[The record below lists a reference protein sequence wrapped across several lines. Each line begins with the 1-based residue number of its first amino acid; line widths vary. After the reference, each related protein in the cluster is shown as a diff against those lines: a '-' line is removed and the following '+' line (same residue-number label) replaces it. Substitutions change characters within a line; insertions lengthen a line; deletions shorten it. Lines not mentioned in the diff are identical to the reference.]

1 MNREEK
7 LALAR
12 KRLNKFQNKK
22 SSSSQSCLDGID
34 GGEQAVDSAAQQ
46 STTSLYEDAAD
57 DVMGQDDS
65 TQSENKSSPQQ
76 STESVMAQDLDIGQ
90 EQPPAS
96 FEANISPSEPSPP
109 TLEYVPPPSYSRRNS
124 SQLLDRIQLLE
135 AENSKLKK
143 DVDAQSQE
151 IIDLQTQLRTS
162 KDGHANL
169 SEQVSKLQQEL
180 HTTND
185 QLKQSKAVEQEEWK
199 ERYQALEE
207 ELQIVK
213 LKNEEYEEQLNQKQ
227 LSLSGSLSEVED
239 LKASN
244 DVLNQKHNE
253 MQDQQELQKKLEVEI
268 ARKDLVFKDLLKLL
282 DFDQEGDFDS
292 DSLLNKVHELYED
305 SKRLKDQSAEVEQ
318 ALYDRDLQIESCQ
331 KLKSE
336 NDKLHEEMQS
346 LRSDHEAEVSSQL
359 VQIKKLEEKLVDY
372 DKVKDASESTAEK
385 LRLIIPVYKQFQLF
399 ISQISGKDGIN
410 DANEDEVLNEENIS
424 ERLVSLLGQ
433 FEGDQAQIIRQKV
446 QSYDQLLSEKQA
458 LECTVGEQESL
469 LQEVKADFEQIQNN
483 HQMLTEY
490 LEIQSG
496 DGVDG
501 ENVKLD
507 FPLGKKLNEF
517 VNRLKI
523 EVTQSL
529 DQVAELACENQ
540 VLKDQSRHLSDL
552 LSQKEHD
559 LDISKQDV
567 QQKLAIIADL
577 EYDLDSV
584 RSQKVIS
591 VDSYEEAQ
599 DQLRQTKATLTQVEN
614 NFRLLNDRA
623 IQLEVQFDQSRDLLL
638 QYATAIK
645 SFCHEHEEF
654 ETILNGVIGDK
665 DGQLNAPEWLD
676 CLNKIFGK
684 LPDSTLSSTALS
696 LRQELKE
703 LSAELDSKVTLDN
716 NNKAGNGDA
725 LQQLESDLKST
736 QSRCKDLE
744 IALSEAQD
752 SFDEQLKF
760 RDQCIADLE
769 SQLSKLYSQKSSPI
783 LSNDSQAQIQQL
795 EQQLQELKL
804 AHGTKNL
811 HISQLESQVSELKS
825 EIAVKAQQIKE
836 MREQLRVSET
846 RVTAMQKQQV
856 EMQSRIQPLQK
867 IENHVE
873 YSQNA
878 DDQILS
884 SLDGNEVDYQDG
896 DQKKFYDMF
905 SQTGETLSAIDQLV
919 KLTRSAQLKQNN
931 TEVAQNITVSSD
943 NTEYRI
949 LQEEVKQLRRALMEI
964 TKVQSE
970 ADDNMDAAQ
979 ILLHAQVDQL
989 RRVWEHEMEANG
1001 ILKGILIELRQ
1012 KFLEQSSPI
1021 AVQSSQQI
1029 LGRSE
1034 NSMQQLSPTADE
1046 NDGEI
1051 MMVDKLMKRIDQL
1064 ELTMTEDRVPLSAIS
1079 GQTSDIP
1086 PQDYARLKKAV
1097 RKRDKVIEELK
1108 LEYERVMMEKLA
1120 FERQLKDVIGK
1131 LKQQSAQFEL
1141 VQQDM
1146 STERQQLVASF
1157 KDKLNE
1163 LEAVNRKQTEIIT
1176 RLREERDQHRALSSV
1191 NRMSSSSSV
1200 ENGVSK
1206 QLAAELSALKEQ
1218 QRQLAECIRNNLS
1231 ASEYGRLS
1239 VNSSQH
1245 HLDSSGL
1252 LLTSNKLNALLN
1264 YEREKHNKHCQVM
1277 MKELQQI
1284 RASYHK
1290 DLGHKQDLIYQ
1301 KSILLIVLS
1310 RAQHFDSLC
1319 HLISARLQSPI
1330 HLRVRGRLLFKC
1342 AANAV
1347 IAAVRL
1353 RRLINKSIPS
1363 DGSAQTANLPSGL
1376 QHYH

>member
-22 SSSSQSCLDGID
+22 SSSSQSCMDGID
-34 GGEQAVDSAAQQ
+34 GGEQALDNAVQQ

-57 DVMGQDDS
+57 DVMRQDDNI
-65 TQSENKSSPQQ
+65 QPENESSPQQ
-76 STESVMAQDLDIGQ
+76 STESLMAIDQ

-96 FEANISPSEPSPP
+96 FESNISPSEPSPP

-135 AENSKLKK
+135 AEISKLKK

-169 SEQVSKLQQEL
+169 NKQVLKLQQEL
-180 HTTND
+180 HTSND
-185 QLKQSKAVEQEEWK
+185 QLKQCKAVEQEEWK
-199 ERYQALEE
+199 ERFKALEE

-213 LKNEEYEEQLNQKQ
+213 LKNEEYEVQLNQKQ
-227 LSLSGSLSEVED
+227 LSLSGSLSELED

-244 DVLNQKHNE
+244 DVLNQKYNE
-253 MQDQQELQKKLEVEI
+253 MEDKQELQKKLEMEL
-268 ARKDLVFKDLLKLL
+268 ARKDLVFKDLVKLL

-292 DSLLNKVHELYED
+292 ESLLNKVHELYED
-305 SKRLKDQSAEVEQ
+305 SKKLKDQSAKVEK

-331 KLKSE
+331 KLQSE
-336 NDKLHEEMQS
+336 IDRLHEEMQS
-346 LRSDHEAEVSSQL
+346 LRSDHEAEVSTQL
-359 VQIKKLEEKLVDY
+359 VQIKKLEEKLENY
-372 DKVKDASESTAEK
+372 DRVKDSSESASEK

-433 FEGDQAQIIRQKV
+433 FKGDQAQIINQKV

-458 LECTVGEQESL
+458 VQCTVSEQESL
-469 LQEVKADFEQIQNN
+469 LKKAKAEFEQIQNN

-490 LEIQSG
+490 LYIQSG

-501 ENVKLD
+501 DNVKLD
-507 FPLGKKLNEF
+507 FPLGLKLIEF
-517 VNRLKI
+517 ANRFKH
-523 EVTQSL
+523 EVTQL
-529 DQVAELACENQ
+529 QDQVAELAGENQ

-559 LDISKQDV
+559 LDISKQAV

-599 DQLRQTKATLTQVEN
+599 DQLRQTKATLIQVEN

-638 QYATAIK
+638 QYSTAIE

-654 ETILNGVIGDK
+654 ESILNGVIGDK
-665 DGQLNAPEWLD
+665 DGPQDAAEWLD

-684 LPDSTLSSTALS
+684 LSDSTLSSTALS

-716 NNKAGNGDA
+716 NKVVYSDA
-725 LQQLESDLKST
+725 LQQMETNLKST

-744 IALSEAQD
+744 TALSEAQD
-752 SFDEQLKF
+752 SFDGQLKF

-769 SQLSKLYSQKSSPI
+769 LQLSKMYSQKSSPI
-783 LSNDSQAQIQQL
+783 LSIDSRAQIQQL
-795 EQQLQELKL
+795 EQQLHELKL

-825 EIAVKAQQIKE
+825 EIMIKTQQVSEVK
-836 MREQLRVSET
+836 EQLRVAET
-846 RVTAMQKQQV
+846 RITAMQKQQA
-856 EMQSRIQPLQK
+856 EMQSRVQPLNNR
-867 IENHVE
+867 ENHAE

-878 DDQILS
+878 EDLILS
-884 SLDGNEVDYQDG
+884 SLDVNEADYQDG

-919 KLTRSAQLKQNN
+919 KLTRSAQLKQSHQ
-931 TEVAQNITVSSD
+931 EVAQNITVSLD
-943 NTEYRI
+943 NPEYCI

-964 TKVQSE
+964 TKVQSV

-1012 KFLEQSSPI
+1012 RFLEQSSPI
-1021 AVQSSQQI
+1021 AAVNHQQI

-1034 NSMQQLSPTADE
+1034 NSVQQLSPITDE

-1141 VQQDM
+1141 VQSDM

-1191 NRMSSSSSV
+1191 NRMSPSSSV

-1218 QRQLAECIRNNLS
+1218 QRQLAECIKNNLS

-1284 RASYHK
+1284 RVSYHK

-1310 RAQHFDSLC
+1310 RAQHYDSLC
-1319 HLISARLQSPI
+1319 HLISARSQSPI

-1353 RRLINKSIPS
+1353 RRLINNNIPS
-1363 DGSAQTANLPSGL
+1363 DGSARIANLPSGL